1 MGRNA
6 KRPAEYTPLLEF
18 YLRSKSEGGKLLHPG
33 DLKGALDAKA
43 RKECLV
49 LVHGF
54 NNTDSEAAAAY
65 FGFRQR
71 EKEIFGSP
79 DLKRFDQRFGDT
91 YWPGDADWWS
101 FFDKVDFL
109 IYPAAVHTAVK
120 AAQELADLLWQMLNL
135 ERVDFVGHSLG
146 CRVILETLPLL
157 RARTLPMIGR
167 VMLMAAAVPS
177 EMLENGGKF
186 HGLLMELAAEGT
198 TVRVLHSMQDSVLHY
213 AFPPGQSLAGGKE
226 ASSRAL
232 GRLGPSPLMPG
243 YRGTLT
249 EHEIARAD
257 HSDYWGQSNRPP
269 PRTSTQDAGT
279 FLSLGTLAREL
290 SSARDV
296 GVAASLP
303 TPRELGVSR
312 RIGEPSGRER

>member
-120 AAQELADLLWQMLNL
+120 AAQELADLLWQMPNL
-135 ERVDFVGHSLG
+135 ERVDFIGHSLG
-146 CRVILETLPLL
+146 CRVVLETLPLL
-157 RARTLPMIGR
+157 RSRTLPMIGR
-167 VMLMAAAVPS
+167 VLLMAAAVPS
-177 EMLENGGKF
+177 EMLEYGGKF

-198 TVRVLHSMQDSVLHY
+198 TIRVLHSKQDTVLHY

-232 GRLGPSPLMPG
+232 GRFGPSPLMPG
-243 YRGTLT
+243 YRGSLT
-249 EHEIARAD
+249 EHEIAGAG
-257 HSDYWGQSNRPP
+257 HGDYWGHSKTPP
-269 PRTSTQDAGT
+269 SRVSTEDAGT
-279 FLSLGTLAREL
+279 FLTLGTLGREL
-290 SSARDV
+290 STPREV
-296 GVAASLP
+296 GVPASLP
-303 TPRELGVSR
+303 TRRELGV
-312 RIGEPSGRER
+312 PRELEDSW